1 MTEVGVDTPPLTIL
15 DGVRKDD
22 QLITPEGKPVAAQVD
37 GAIFRSTTT
46 HADGLGSVT
55 EIFSV
60 GWSFT
65 DAPVV
70 HVYEVTVRL
79 GQIKGWVVHSTY
91 DDRLYF
97 ANGCAKVA
105 LYDARE
111 GSRTE
116 GLVDVRFLGAHD
128 RGLLVI
134 PRGVYHAIRNVGAS
148 DLTFVNLPTRAYD
161 YASPDKYRLSAESP
175 AIPYTP

>member
-1 MTEVGVDTPPLTIL
+1 MTERSAGTAPLTIL

-22 QLITPEGKPVAAQVD
+22 QLVTPEGKPVAEQVD
-37 GAIFRSTTT
+37 GVLFRPATT
-46 HADGLGSVT
+46 HADELGSLT
-55 EIFSV
+55 EIFSAA
-60 GWSFT
+60 WSFT

-70 HVYEVTVRL
+70 HVYEVTVRR
-79 GQIKGWVVHSTY
+79 GQIKGWVGHSTY

-105 LYDARE
+105 FYDARE

-116 GLVDVRFLGAHD
+116 GLVAVRFLGAHD

-134 PRGVYHAIRNVGAS
+134 PRGVYHAIRNVGAD

-161 YASPDKYRLSAESP
+161 HADPDKYRLPADSL